1 MVRTYT
7 PEERAERR
15 RKSSVR
21 RANSNSNAQA
31 FVDLQSTLTLDA
43 GDDESAEA
51 SWIADLRAQGVD
63 VDEFLTAALP
73 EVMGITISTNTNDA
87 QEEDVNDELSID
99 GIDVCER
106 SDRSGNE
113 GRHSSSSNKRPS
125 ASSSN
130 KAPTSR
136 NLEPRRASTRSIVS
150 IVSTGSL
157 QLSRSQRLS
166 IISRFSNQPDVDEKA
181 KKIFS
186 DALDKMDTS
195 YNYDETS
202 GKDIVKKALEN
213 MTPQQWQR
221 EVERDAINYDPSS
234 TNDEKIQQNREWALK
249 MARKRCAAAGY
260 NKPQDD
266 NTEVEGDVVNNSS
279 SPQPMEP
286 TKIDPPEIT
295 PLPPLSEEDFNSI
308 PLQALNPRELGI
320 FPPTL
325 PHQLIDIVP
334 KLKPNTGIGDGI
346 VIHGTY
352 EERLESIDSD
362 TMIVMCRN
370 QKCNAF
376 LYTPRNVGLVRCDN
390 CWKVSPACPETVKPP
405 RLAKQDHNEGIRQSL
420 GLDDDDDDYEMS
432 ELISVLGDCVE
443 DPGRKSTF
451 ASEQQ
456 RSQKSDS
463 GSQRSLNRKN
473 SGGTDKSGTTEEKD
487 RYTRLLERKLAEG

>member
-15 RKSSVR
+15 RKSSER

-31 FVDLQSTLTLDA
+31 FVDLQSTLDV

-99 GIDVCER
+99 GIDVSER

-113 GRHSSSSNKRPS
+113 GRHSSSSN
-125 ASSSN
+125 N
-130 KAPTSR
+130 KAPSR
-136 NLEPRRASTRSIVS
+136 NLESRRASTRSIVS

-157 QLSRSQRLS
+157 QLSRKQRLS

-186 DALDKMDTS
+186 DAMDKMDKS

-202 GKDIVKKALEN
+202 GKDIVKRALEK

-249 MARKRCAAAGY
+249 MARKRCCAAAGY

-266 NTEVEGDVVNNSS
+266 NTEVEGDVLNNSS
-279 SPQPMEP
+279 SPQPKP

-295 PLPPLSEEDFNSI
+295 PLPPLSEEDFNNI

-346 VIHGTY
+346 VIHGTF

-362 TMIVMCRN
+362 TMVVTCRN

-390 CWKVSPACPETVKPP
+390 CWKVSPACPETIKPP
-405 RLAKQDHNEGIRQSL
+405 RLAKQDHNEGIRRSL
-420 GLDDDDDDYEMS
+420 GLDDDDDDDDFAMS
-432 ELISVLGDCVE
+432 ELSVLGDCVE

-456 RSQKSDS
+456 RSQRSINHKDS